1 MAIKCENSE
10 TDALFNQEIINRH
23 MKIAATG
30 GLTGL
35 RKLTAQQTGYANF
48 GDEEELKMQLKAN
61 PYGAD
66 QTLVLMSNEYGQENL
81 EKMQP
86 SEFYRLYKD
95 YALGKV

>member
-48 GDEEELKMQLKAN
+48 GDEEELKM
-61 PYGAD
+61 
-66 QTLVLMSNEYGQENL
+66 
-81 EKMQP
+81 
-86 SEFYRLYKD
+86 
-95 YALGKV
+95 